1 MFSFVSNKTIIQ
13 YFGEIVTFLKS
24 FAASYLVWIML
35 HYACSHLYVQYCVP
49 SGIIGFLYSP
59 FMTPMPHCV
68 AMRWV
73 VYNGGKIVEVMW
85 FMVGKW
91 ALEKLVFPGK
101 VQYIDRFQMPDET
114 PNVSYLAAA
123 AAISRST
130 HTNKKTV
137 ERSISGNEVQEEVN
151 EKMF

>member
-1 MFSFVSNKTIIQ
+1 MFSFVSNKTFIQ
-13 YFGEIVTFLKS
+13 YLGEFVIFLKS
-24 FAASYLVWIML
+24 FAASYLVWITL
-35 HYACSHLYVQYCVP
+35 HYVCSHLYVQYCVP
-49 SGIIGFLYSP
+49 AGILGFLYSP

-85 FMVGKW
+85 FMLGKW

-101 VQYIDRFQMPDET
+101 VQYIDRFQSQLET
-114 PNVSYLAAA
+114 INLSAA
-123 AAISRST
+123 AAIARSN
-130 HTNKKTV
+130 TNSKKT
-137 ERSISGNEVQEEVN
+137 ISDNEVPEEEN